1 LDGSDTQ
8 KKEVVDILLKLIQPR
23 IVAATESS
31 PETQIEALVSP
42 TELMMMIHVME
53 EEIGLKAAVEATTLC
68 FATPQIFT
76 QEIIAVVLQQLVD
89 QSKLP
94 TLMMRTVIQSVTLY
108 KELSG
113 FVNSIMQR
121 LIQKKI
127 WTLPKLWEGF
137 IRCCA
142 VR

>member
-1 LDGSDTQ
+1 MDGSDTQ